1 MVPSGN
7 TLNGQNKPDTFIAGL
22 KFERAMFSDDAM
34 TSSNYSVRA
43 HERTSVLINIAA
55 TTHEKVP
62 TGCRRPR
69 YFITGV
75 PRHPINL
82 HYLLKC
88 RWGYCLHSPR
98 STFNPSYLPF
108 FRAHEDVCFERH
120 AWLVRKDVVNDRP
133 EDPTSRCASST
144 GMPVGVHALVYFVAS
159 LWR

>member
-69 YFITGV
+69 YFIAGV
-75 PRHPINL
+75 PRHPI
-82 HYLLKC
+82 
-88 RWGYCLHSPR
+88 
-98 STFNPSYLPF
+98 
-108 FRAHEDVCFERH
+108 
-120 AWLVRKDVVNDRP
+120 RP
-133 EDPTSRCASST
+133 PLFIK
-144 GMPVGVHALVYFVAS
+144 MPVGLVFALAKKHIQSELPSVLPRS
-159 LWR
+159 